1 MERDTVASR
10 PVTQRGQRLWLA
22 LRHPLLRWL
31 PALAWM
37 TLIFWFSAQSKLPLP
52 DSDLLNLLM
61 RKTAHFCEYG
71 VLALSYHWAL
81 DGATILPT
89 SRSGYRRLLALLLA
103 LLYAISDEYHQSW
116 TPLRHPSPIDVL
128 IDTAGAASA
137 LWLLPRIWRRPGAD
151 RGAASERGTSS
162 VEPHG

>member
-1 MERDTVASR
+1 M
-10 PVTQRGQRLWLA
+10 QRRKRLQLA
-22 LRHPLLRWL
+22 LQHRLLRWL
-31 PALAWM
+31 PAIAWM
-37 TLIFWFSAQSKLPLP
+37 ALIFWFSSQSKLPRP

-71 VLALSYHWAL
+71 MLALSYHWAL
-81 DGATILPT
+81 GGATIIPT
-89 SRSGYRRLLALLLA
+89 TRSGRRRLLALLLA

-128 IDTAGAASA
+128 IDTAGAATA
-137 LWLLPRIWRRPGAD
+137 LWLLPRIWRGARGDPGATSK
-151 RGAASERGTSS
+151 RGPSG